1 MRSKARSRRGHQ
13 EAASASHGPAGTNF
27 CRAPASEIRFWKD
40 FPYWHGDFPI
50 HEKYENP
57 AVIDDFL
64 ANHVFFLQY
73 VIWPSTN
80 GTWPNGTIKG
90 HCQATG
96 KDAPKLSVQGS
107 PEVDFFLG
115 FDRLNKHQIVGNNY
129 KKKTIPKEYIYINIW
144 LYMYILFFRFSS
156 IFDLQCYFLT
166 TFVQSKKNMLLA
178 AFQIEAYA
186 RFQGL

>member
-1 MRSKARSRRGHQ
+1 MRSKARSRWGHQ

-27 CRAPASEIRFWKD
+27 YRAPASEIRFWKD
-40 FPYWHGDFPI
+40 FLYWHGDFPI

-64 ANHVFFLQY
+64 ANHVFFFLQY

-107 PEVDFFLG
+107 PEVDFFW
-115 FDRLNKHQIVGNNY
+115 DSIVWINIKLLEITT
-129 KKKTIPKEYIYINIW
+129 KKDNSKRVYLYMIIYICIFYFFDF
-144 LYMYILFFRFSS
+144 LLFSTCNAIS
-156 IFDLQCYFLT
+156 
-166 TFVQSKKNMLLA
+166 
-178 AFQIEAYA
+178 
-186 RFQGL
+186 